1 MSIRAGITQIQKDH
15 LRYSEL
21 FTQMHHAI
29 DLSRKGQVLE
39 EGGV

>member
-29 DLSRKGQVLE
+29 DVSPEGQVWKQDSA
-39 EGGV
+39 